1 MQTSKIVLHNSQQNH
16 ARRKKEKPRNAL
28 DKAHWGVFCSI
39 RQIEFK
45 GSSKIVG
52 TCHFITMGGDTFDEW
67 WKLFVAGI
75 MDPPDLDG
83 LWTLKFEQF

>member
-1 MQTSKIVLHNSQQNH
+1 
-16 ARRKKEKPRNAL
+16 
-28 DKAHWGVFCSI
+28 
-39 RQIEFK
+39 
-45 GSSKIVG
+45 
-52 TCHFITMGGDTFDEW
+52 MGGDAFDEW

>member
-1 MQTSKIVLHNSQQNH
+1 LSL
-16 ARRKKEKPRNAL
+16 
-28 DKAHWGVFCSI
+28 
-39 RQIEFK
+39 K

-52 TCHFITMGGDTFDEW
+52 MCHFITMGGDAFDEW